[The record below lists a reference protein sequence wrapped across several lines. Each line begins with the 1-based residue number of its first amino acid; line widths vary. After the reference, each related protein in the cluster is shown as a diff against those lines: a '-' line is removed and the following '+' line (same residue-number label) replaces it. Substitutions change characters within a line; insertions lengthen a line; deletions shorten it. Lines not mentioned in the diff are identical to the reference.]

1 MTTPPYPNSGLLTY
15 RQAAHACG
23 LTVEQLR
30 YLHRI
35 GDASPAYQLGDSDSR
50 GQYLWTVAE
59 VKRVRDMQGKRA
71 WRRRRKAR
79 LRGQVFD
86 ALQPVIP
93 TGRRGPL
100 PNPPTP

>member
-30 YLHRI
+30 YLVRI
-35 GDASPAYQLGDSDSR
+35 GEASPTYQLPGNRGD
-50 GQYLWTVAE
+50 YLWSVTE
-59 VKRVRDMQGKRA
+59 VKRVRDMQGKHA

-93 TGRRGPL
+93 TGKRGPL
-100 PNPPTP
+100 PKPPP

>member
-1 MTTPPYPNSGLLTY
+1 MTSGLLTY

-30 YLHRI
+30 YLVRI
-35 GDASPAYQLGDSDSR
+35 GEASPAYQIGEPGGRGD
-50 GQYLWTVAE
+50 YLWTVEE
-59 VKRVRDMQGKRA
+59 VARVRDLKGKHA

-79 LRGQVFD
+79 LRGQTFD

-93 TGRRGPL
+93 TGRRGRL
-100 PNPPTP
+100 PKPPS

>member
-30 YLHRI
+30 YLVRI
-35 GDASPAYQLGDSDSR
+35 GEASPTYQLPGDR
-50 GQYLWTVAE
+50 GDYLWSVAE
-59 VKRVRDMQGKRA
+59 VKRVRDMQGKHA

-79 LRGQVFD
+79 LRGQTFD

-93 TGRRGPL
+93 TGKRGPL
-100 PNPPTP
+100 PKPPTP